1 MANVISD
8 TRAWK
13 APKNDLLPLGL
24 LKACGE
30 PLFKALASL
39 AEQSFRVGYFLA
51 RFRAAVMVVIPKAG
65 KTPKE
70 KETPGGWRPI
80 SLLSAVSKIIEK
92 LLSQRISEAAEALNL
107 LPEG

>member
-13 APKNDLLPLGL
+13 APGDNLLLLGL

-30 PLFKALASL
+30 PLFKVLASL

-51 RFRAAVMVVIPKAG
+51 RFRAAVIVVIPKAS
-65 KTPKE
+65 KTPKK
-70 KETPGGWRPI
+70 KETLGG
-80 SLLSAVSKIIEK
+80 
-92 LLSQRISEAAEALNL
+92 
-107 LPEG
+107 